1 MQLPIWRYCCGYAN
15 KIWNRQWPNT
25 IKLKFVFA
33 SLRKDTKKRERKRK
47 LVQQVPSESH
57 SVAW

>member
-1 MQLPIWRYCCGYAN
+1 MQLPIGRYCCGYAN
-15 KIWNRQWPNT
+15 KSWNRQWENT

-33 SLRKDTKKRERKRK
+33 ALRKNTKKRKRKRK
-47 LVQQVPSESH
+47 LVQEVPSESH